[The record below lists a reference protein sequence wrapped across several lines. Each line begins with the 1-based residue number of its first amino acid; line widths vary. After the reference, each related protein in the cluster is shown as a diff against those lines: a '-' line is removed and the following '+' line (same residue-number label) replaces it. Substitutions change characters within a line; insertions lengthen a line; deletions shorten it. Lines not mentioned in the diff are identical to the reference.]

1 MERLYTSPVS
11 QRRTLWLWELK
22 KTTIWRWHVLRIS
35 SGTFFM
41 TACHYSP
48 SGVRACYKTSH
59 LPIKMILGRWPIY
72 SGVIMTGITVVCC
85 LNVSSWNS
93 LGLGFGAIG
102 LAGRGCTK
110 QYGTVYS
117 YCCSLFARQYPV
129 RVRVSFRV
137 KVFVSH
143 LNLLHLLGAMHCCLT
158 RNFMPLP

>member
-110 QYGTVYS
+110 QCGCLFVRARTRTAVRYS
-117 YCCSLFARQYPV
+117 YGSIRLELGLVLGLKSLSLIWIYCTCQV
-129 RVRVSFRV
+129 VTQCTVV
-137 KVFVSH
+137 
-143 LNLLHLLGAMHCCLT
+143 
-158 RNFMPLP
+158 